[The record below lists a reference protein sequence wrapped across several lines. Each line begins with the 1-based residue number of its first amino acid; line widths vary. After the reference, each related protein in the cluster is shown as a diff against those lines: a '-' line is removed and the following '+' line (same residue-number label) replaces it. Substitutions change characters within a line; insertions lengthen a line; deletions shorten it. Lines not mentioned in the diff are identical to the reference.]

1 MARTKQRSPGK
12 RVGVLRKGVKK
23 ATRQQVAAVSRDK
36 APGGPPKRRWRPGT
50 VALREIRKYQK
61 STGLLLQRAPF
72 QRIVRE
78 IMQIGYEEKYRWTS
92 EALHCLQEAA
102 EAAIVGL
109 MADAVLLMAHRGA
122 VTLKPKDLFLTLE
135 LTRNPY
141 FWRGDSWLP
150 GSRFPLIATQRPPDA
165 SVAAVKAGQP
175 KAANAPGK
183 ERPQEAA
190 PVVVGSPA
198 AEERSQVAAPDVD
211 LSPSSLREMEA
222 ARERIRESREMHN
235 ELRRLSATSITF

>member
-12 RVGVLRKGVKK
+12 RGGVLRKGVKK

-72 QRIVRE
+72 QRIIRE

-122 VTLKPKDLFLTLE
+122 VTLKPKDLLLALE

-141 FWRGDSWLP
+141 FWRDEPWLP
-150 GSRFPLIATQRPPDA
+150 GSRFPVIATQPDA

>member
-12 RVGVLRKGVKK
+12 RVNVLRKGVKK

-72 QRIVRE
+72 QRLVRE
-78 IMQIGYEEKYRWTS
+78 IVQTDYQDPYRWTS

-122 VTLKPKDLFLTLE
+122 ATLMPKDLFLTLE
-135 LTRNPY
+135 ITRNPF
-141 FWRGDSWLP
+141 FWRGDSWVP
-150 GSRFPLIATQRPPDA
+150 GSRFPVIATQRPSDA

-190 PVVVGSPA
+190 AVVVGPPA
-198 AEERSQVAAPDVD
+198 AGERSQDAANNVE
-211 LSPSSLREMEA
+211 LEEA
-222 ARERIRESREMHN
+222 RTRIRETMAMHN
-235 ELRRLSATSITF
+235 EVRRLSATSITF